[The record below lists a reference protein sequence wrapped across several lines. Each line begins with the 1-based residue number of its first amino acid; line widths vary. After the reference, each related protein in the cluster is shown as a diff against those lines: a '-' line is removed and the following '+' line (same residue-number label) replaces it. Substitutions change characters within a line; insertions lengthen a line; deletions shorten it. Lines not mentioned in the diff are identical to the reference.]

1 MVTIPTIDQISGST
15 VMRKMRDL
23 INHFITFA
31 GEVDE
36 ELTTI
41 ENSFDNYYTKVE
53 VDGNFYTKTYI
64 NTNYYD
70 KTSVD
75 YLLTR
80 KADVFALGNGL
91 IWYENQLFA
100 KIDGTTITFDSSG
113 RLKANVDTSNFYT
126 KTETDNLLDDKQDAL
141 TAGTGIS
148 ITNDVISATNVF
160 DPTQYY
166 NKTTT
171 DDLLDDK
178 QNVLTAGT
186 GITITNDV
194 ISATGGSSGEW
205 RIINSLSEI
214 QNSNYFERYP
224 ASNTYGRVKKDFIM
238 YLYHATGNEY
248 YKGVTI
254 PFLKGTQLTLLNSYC
269 IPTPILIRGLQK
281 GTVDKLYTDMYIRPR
296 ANYSPG
302 ANVWTLEISAPI
314 LDYIPITSTNI
325 TVDGVTYTIK
335 NLDIA
340 NTASETST
348 LTPTFTNNT
357 RNTSTGLYYCI
368 FVKD

>member
-126 KTETDNLLDDKQDAL
+126 KTETDNLLDDKQDVL

-148 ITNDVISATNVF
+148 ITNDVISAT
-160 DPTQYY
+160 
-166 NKTTT
+166 
-171 DDLLDDK
+171 
-178 QNVLTAGT
+178 
-186 GITITNDV
+186 
-194 ISATGGSSGEW
+194 GGEGSW
-205 RIINSLSEI
+205 RIIQSIDEFKQLFNNSIYDPLSKDI
-214 QNSNYFERYP
+214 CIRFRDNVINSTTNADSKILFLPKGSYP
-224 ASNTYGRVKKDFIM
+224 KDIVDSLIVRPSDNVIIFYSYYMDINNSVNPWRIVGYGAKLTKDSTTDALTFVGTSKTTLDFKKSYSGSSD
-238 YLYHATGNEY
+238 YLTGY
-248 YKGVTI
+248 LVY
-254 PFLKGTQLTLLNSYC
+254 
-269 IPTPILIRGLQK
+269 
-281 GTVDKLYTDMYIRPR
+281 
-296 ANYSPG
+296 
-302 ANVWTLEISAPI
+302 
-314 LDYIPITSTNI
+314 
-325 TVDGVTYTIK
+325 
-335 NLDIA
+335 
-340 NTASETST
+340 
-348 LTPTFTNNT
+348 
-357 RNTSTGLYYCI
+357 
-368 FVKD
+368 VKD